1 MYKLPSTIF
10 TPPDLTGRNLSQ
22 WLLKTRDEFYKQR
35 YGGFEFGVKNPVRD
49 LDMALVQ
56 DAYTR

>member
-1 MYKLPSTIF
+1 MC

-22 WLLKTRDEFYKQR
+22 WLLKTRDDYYKQR

-49 LDMALVQ
+49 LDMTLVQ
-56 DAYTR
+56 AAYTR